1 MRKKFITILTS
12 LCLFVGLLSGCVF
25 PTIKNEVSNSGFYFN
40 TIINITLYNTNNSK
54 LIDDC
59 FDIAHKYENMFSNTI
74 PESDISK
81 INDNAGIKSVK
92 VNPETIELLNSAIKY
107 CELSNGKF
115 DITIGKLSE
124 LWNISKISQS
134 IKNDENITD
143 DSVIPKESDILA
155 LVNHINFHNIIID
168 SNSVYLSDSDAKID
182 LGGIAKGFVADKMK
196 EYLLENGINS
206 AIINL
211 GGNVLT
217 IGSNSNGN
225 SFNVGIQK
233 PFNKSGE
240 IITKIPVIS
249 KSVVTSGIYERYY
262 KVDDVIYHHLLDSKT
277 GYPINNNLL
286 SVTIISDSSTE
297 GDALSTICFSLGLD
311 EGMNLI
317 NQTDNI
323 EAIFITDDY
332 ELHYSDGL

>member
-25 PTIKNEVSNSGFYFN
+25 STSKNEVSNSGFYFN

>member
-25 PTIKNEVSNSGFYFN
+25 PTSKNEVSNSGFYFN

-92 VNPETIELLNSAIKY
+92 VNPETIEY

-124 LWNISKISQS
+124 LWNISKISQN

-240 IITKIPVIS
+240 IITKISVIS

>member
-25 PTIKNEVSNSGFYFN
+25 PTSKNEVSNSGFYFN

-124 LWNISKISQS
+124 LWNISKISQN

-155 LVNHINFHNIIID
+155 LVNHINFHNIII
-168 SNSVYLSDSDAKID
+168 
-182 LGGIAKGFVADKMK
+182 
-196 EYLLENGINS
+196 
-206 AIINL
+206 
-211 GGNVLT
+211 
-217 IGSNSNGN
+217 
-225 SFNVGIQK
+225 SFLN
-233 PFNKSGE
+233 
-240 IITKIPVIS
+240 
-249 KSVVTSGIYERYY
+249 
-262 KVDDVIYHHLLDSKT
+262 
-277 GYPINNNLL
+277 
-286 SVTIISDSSTE
+286 
-297 GDALSTICFSLGLD
+297 
-311 EGMNLI
+311 
-317 NQTDNI
+317 
-323 EAIFITDDY
+323 
-332 ELHYSDGL
+332 

>member
-1 MRKKFITILTS
+1 MRKKFITILTT
-12 LCLFVGLLSGCVF
+12 LCLLVGLLSGCVF
-25 PTIKNEVSNSGFYFN
+25 PTSKNEVSNSGFYFN

-124 LWNISKISQS
+124 LWNISKISQN

-240 IITKIPVIS
+240 IITKISVIS

>member
-12 LCLFVGLLSGCVF
+12 LCLCVGLLSGCVF
-25 PTIKNEVSNSGFYFN
+25 PTSKNEVSNSGFYFN

-124 LWNISKISQS
+124 LWNISKISQN

-240 IITKIPVIS
+240 IITKISVIS

>member
-25 PTIKNEVSNSGFYFN
+25 PTSKNEVSNSGFYFN

-168 SNSVYLSDSDAKID
+168 SNSVYLSDSDSKID

-217 IGSNSNGN
+217 IGSNTNGN

-240 IITKIPVIS
+240 IITKISVIS

>member
-25 PTIKNEVSNSGFYFN
+25 PTSKNEVSNSGFYFN

-240 IITKIPVIS
+240 IITKISVIS